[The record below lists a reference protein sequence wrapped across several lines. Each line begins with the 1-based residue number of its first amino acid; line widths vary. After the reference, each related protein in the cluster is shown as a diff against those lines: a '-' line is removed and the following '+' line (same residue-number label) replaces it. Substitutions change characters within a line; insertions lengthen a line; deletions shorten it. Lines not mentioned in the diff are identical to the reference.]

1 MATAPSPGREVVRF
15 GACEADLRA
24 GDLRKQ
30 SLRIG
35 LPDSPLAIF
44 LEHPGGVVAREDLP
58 SRTRG
63 QRGARRSLALAPRL
77 SAASIVCS
85 LCAPVCP
92 AEARFG
98 PVSAI

>member
-1 MATAPSPGREVVRF
+1 MATAPSPGRQVVRF

-44 LEHPGGVVAREDLP
+44 LEHPGGVVARGGPAIADPRSTRSTPITCACAATFRGFDSVLP
-58 SRTRG
+58 LCSG
-63 QRGARRSLALAPRL
+63 VPR
-77 SAASIVCS
+77 
-85 LCAPVCP
+85 
-92 AEARFG
+92 
-98 PVSAI
+98 